1 MSQNIEVISGK
12 VTESYKS
19 TIRSQESIDS
29 FLDQINQKKES
40 YQEIINNISKIN
52 ELLCELTWVDE
63 INESDKVL
71 LKGVIAMGEHT
82 DKTLRFF
89 YADQRRKYHKL
100 NLFKKEF
107 KALIEVIEIHNETI
121 SDVNN
126 VFINLRDR
134 DQLEKCG
141 LILSGIYP
149 EENLVEIVEI
159 EDHPWFLGCQFHP
172 EFKSR
177 PMVPHPLF
185 ESFVGACYKAR
196 SEQEQS

>member
-121 SDVNN
+121 SDVNDI
-126 VFINLRDR
+126 FFNLRDNKE
-134 DQLEKCG
+134 LEKAYD
-141 LILSGIYP
+141 LL
-149 EENLVEIVEI
+149 
-159 EDHPWFLGCQFHP
+159 Q
-172 EFKSR
+172 
-177 PMVPHPLF
+177 
-185 ESFVGACYKAR
+185 
-196 SEQEQS
+196 